1 MNYAKSYQK
10 FRTEYLIQNV
20 ASGIADAN
28 NIVKVFCILISEMH
42 LIKLPDKQTRKV
54 CKDHKYV

>member
-1 MNYAKSYQK
+1 MDEIVT
-10 FRTEYLIQNV
+10 FPWHTEYLPQNV

-28 NIVKVFCILISEMH
+28 NIVEVFCILVSQMH

-54 CKDHKYV
+54 CKDRK

>member
-1 MNYAKSYQK
+1 MAY
-10 FRTEYLIQNV
+10 TEYLTKNV

-28 NIVKVFCILISEMH
+28 NIVEVFCILVSQMH

-54 CKDHKYV
+54 CKDRK